1 MSPKIALIVAT
12 YEREAPLARLLGW
25 LERQDLAASDWELVV
40 AVDGSKDGTLALLE
54 RHALRGL
61 LPLTYF
67 HQENTGPA
75 RARDAAIRRARA
87 PRIAVLDDDMEV
99 GPDFLRRHLAAADAA
114 PERIVVLGRIRGVD
128 GWHAKP
134 VFAALQEADLE
145 ALHAAYAKGRTRP
158 SWLGFFTGN
167 VSFPRALYIEVGGFD
182 HAFRMDE
189 DRELGFRL
197 QRGGGQFV
205 FAADAVGVHRSEGGR
220 YEPWVRRQQLYG
232 VYAVKLWEKHGR
244 APEAHP
250 LRFFVEKGPLT
261 QLIVTVLVQ
270 VDPLAQVFVG
280 ALRRLGEALR
290 VARCSAAALAT
301 YKAIRVVQFQR
312 GVRDGVGS
320 TVALRALARGYR
332 QGDGR

>member
-40 AVDGSKDGTLALLE
+40 AVDGSKDGSLALLE
-54 RHALRGL
+54 RHAGRGR

-75 RARDAAIRRARA
+75 GARDAAIRRARA

-114 PERIVVLGRIRGVD
+114 PERVVVLGRIKGVD
-128 GWHAKP
+128 GWRAKP

-145 ALHAAYAKGRTRP
+145 ALHAAYAEGRMRP

-167 VSFPRALYIEVGGFD
+167 VSFPRALYLEVGGFD

-189 DRELGFRL
+189 DRELGWRL

-205 FAADAVGVHRSEGGR
+205 FAADAAGVHHSEGGR
-220 YEPWVRRQQLYG
+220 YEPWLRRQQQYG
-232 VYAVKLWEKHGR
+232 IYAVKLWEKHGR
-244 APEAHP
+244 APEVHP

-261 QLIVTVLVQ
+261 RLVVSLLVR

-280 ALRRLGEALR
+280 AMRWLGEGLR
-290 VARCSAAALAT
+290 AVGCFGAALAT
-301 YKAIRVVQFQR
+301 YKAIRVVQFHR

-320 TVALRALARGYR
+320 TDALRAVGRGYR
-332 QGDGR
+332 EGGGP

>member
-12 YEREAPLARLLGW
+12 YEREAPLSRLLGW
-25 LERQDLAASDWELVV
+25 LERQDLAPSDWELVV
-40 AVDGSKDGTLALLE
+40 AVDGSQDGTLALLE

-67 HQENTGPA
+67 HQANTGPA
-75 RARDAAIRRARA
+75 GARDAAIRRARA

-128 GWHAKP
+128 GWQAKP
-134 VFAALQEADLE
+134 VFAALQDADIE
-145 ALHAAYAKGRTRP
+145 ALHAGYAQGRTRP

-167 VSFPRALYIEVGGFD
+167 VSFPRALYLEVGGFD

-197 QRGGGQFV
+197 QCAGGQFV
-205 FAADAVGVHRSEGGR
+205 YAADAVGVHRSDGGR
-220 YEPWVRRQQLYG
+220 YEPWLRRQQLYG
-232 VYAVKLWEKHGR
+232 GYAVRLWEKHGR

-261 QLIVTVLVQ
+261 RRIVTVLVRM
-270 VDPLAQVFVG
+270 DPLARLFVF
-280 ALRRLGEALR
+280 AMQRLGEALR
-290 VARCSAAALAT
+290 AVRCFPAALAT
-301 YKAIRVVQFQR
+301 HKAIRVVQFHR
-312 GVRDGVGS
+312 GVRDELGS
-320 TVALRALARGYR
+320 NIALRALARGYR
-332 QGDGR
+332 EGDGG